1 MVPVGFFL
9 CPFACKLD
17 FVGLCMAK
25 TKPKNTVPAE
35 VEIDFYEGLRRIRAS
50 DEPIS
55 VQHVHLSLDK
65 GTGGSLNWLENVT
78 ISANRKHRFSNHT
91 IGFQTSTGQLKQI
104 YIHSM
109 LRVQMDGR
117 IYKLKLKF

>member
-1 MVPVGFFL
+1 
-9 CPFACKLD
+9 
-17 FVGLCMAK
+17 MAK

-65 GTGGSLNWLENVT
+65 RAGGALNWLENVT
-78 ISANRKHRFSNHT
+78 VSANKKHRFSNYM
-91 IGFQTSTGQLKQI
+91 IGFQTNTGLLKQI
-104 YIHSM
+104 YIHSI
-109 LRVQMDGR
+109 LRVQMNGA
-117 IYKLKLKF
+117 IYKLKLNF